1 MNIKNVNKTVLS
13 MNSEELIIHGIQEND
28 VMLNNGSV
36 LNLHGILVGNL
47 HISENSSANI
57 HGILKGNI
65 LGTGSVKVFGI
76 INGYISNTLTAEISD
91 GAIINNS

>member
-13 MNSEELIIHGIQEND
+13 MNSEELIIRGIQKND
-28 VMLNNGSV
+28 VILENGSV
-36 LNLHGILVGNL
+36 LNLYGMLIGNL
-47 HISENSSANI
+47 HISENSSATI
-57 HGILKGNI
+57 HGTLNGNI
-65 LGTGSVKVFGI
+65 LGSGSVKVFGI